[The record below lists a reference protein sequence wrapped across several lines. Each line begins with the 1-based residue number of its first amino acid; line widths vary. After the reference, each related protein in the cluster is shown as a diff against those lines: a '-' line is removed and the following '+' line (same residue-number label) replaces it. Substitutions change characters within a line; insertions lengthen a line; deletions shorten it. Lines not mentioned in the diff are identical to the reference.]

1 MTARVAQRQGFCHF
15 WHFLRQSVK
24 CVTRGPYS
32 VYARSGRYTRGIP
45 FRISSLASPS
55 ISTAAPATTWQG
67 VDASQPEAFRSLL
80 KGIGVLAGL
89 THVAFCSLFFWA
101 DVTALAY
108 VNIASVLSYVI
119 VFELARRGE
128 IEKSWALTV
137 VEVLGHAI
145 LAVSVIGWDSGF
157 HYYILLVIPVAVI
170 SSIRPVWL
178 KGATVLSVMLTYL
191 LLDIALR
198 HQGPAKALPP
208 FVIDGLHYFNV
219 VGVMIILIFL
229 AGYYYF
235 LINKAAAALHEMAS
249 TDPLTQLKNRR
260 AISDVIKREEGRV
273 RRGPHQLSFI
283 LCDLDHFKRINDTRG
298 HDVGDLVLTTVS
310 QALSGGIRDVDYIA
324 RWGGE
329 EFLAVLPDTDEQ
341 GAMVVAERLRS
352 KVATLQTQAGGQALP
367 ISMTLGVATKLPGE
381 TAEQTIARAD
391 AALYEGKRSGR
402 NRVVC
407 APG

>member
-1 MTARVAQRQGFCHF
+1 
-15 WHFLRQSVK
+15 
-24 CVTRGPYS
+24 
-32 VYARSGRYTRGIP
+32 
-45 FRISSLASPS
+45 LASPS

>member
-1 MTARVAQRQGFCHF
+1 V
-15 WHFLRQSVK
+15 
-24 CVTRGPYS
+24 
-32 VYARSGRYTRGIP
+32 
-45 FRISSLASPS
+45 
-55 ISTAAPATTWQG
+55 
-67 VDASQPEAFRSLL
+67 
-80 KGIGVLAGL
+80 
-89 THVAFCSLFFWA
+89 
-101 DVTALAY
+101 
-108 VNIASVLSYVI
+108 
-119 VFELARRGE
+119 
-128 IEKSWALTV
+128 
-137 VEVLGHAI
+137 
-145 LAVSVIGWDSGF
+145 
-157 HYYILLVIPVAVI
+157 
-170 SSIRPVWL
+170 
-178 KGATVLSVMLTYL
+178 
-191 LLDIALR
+191 LDIALR